1 MTMDVTLRQL
11 RAFVAVLEAS
21 SFSEAAK
28 AMHLSQAALS
38 GLIKELENRL
48 GVRLLDRSTRSVA
61 ASAVGE
67 TFEPMARRVLANLDE
82 ALERLTHLKDLRRGM
97 VRVAAPETLSC
108 TLLPELI
115 AKYNSVHP
123 GVDVRFD
130 DVPIQQVLAGL
141 ENGSTDIGFGPAGV
155 ITDEQVEVHMFCA
168 DPLWVALRPDDP
180 LARGGSVSWKD
191 LRDRPLINYM
201 PNIAINV
208 LSNVPPRHHPRTML
222 PVNRVNTALSML
234 RVRQGA
240 VICPSMAD
248 VAGARLRP
256 EIPAADAAH
265 GGVENRSVRTAADVA
280 LARGGELPQVHAGF
294 QAEGG
299 RPAPRAAARP
309 GGPGPLSARHQR
321 YDINDAKRA
330 GARRGPNS

>member
-1 MTMDVTLRQL
+1 MDVTLRQL
-11 RAFVAVLEAS
+11 RAFVAVLEAA

-48 GVRLLDRSTRSVA
+48 GVRLLDRSTRKVS

-67 TFEPMARRVLANLDE
+67 AFEPMVRRVLSNLDE
-82 ALERLTHLKDLRRGM
+82 ALEGLTNLKELRRGL

-115 AKYNSVHP
+115 ASYSSRHP

-155 ITDEQVEVHMFCA
+155 VTDEAVDVHMMCA
-168 DPLWVALRPDDP
+168 DPLWAALRPDDP
-180 LARGGSVSWKD
+180 LTEGDAVSWRN

-208 LSNVPPRHHPRTML
+208 LSNVPPRHYPKQMV
-222 PVNRVNTALSML
+222 PVHRVNTALSML
-234 RVRQGA
+234 RVREGA
-240 VICPSMAD
+240 VICPSMAEPL
-248 VAGARLRP
+248 VRGFGLKFLPLVQPTVRWSIAAFARPRP
-256 EIPAADAAH
+256 LLSPA
-265 GGVENRSVRTAADVA
+265 VESFLDFALNFVPNRATTDLESARASD
-280 LARGGELPQVHAGF
+280 LARPV
-294 QAEGG
+294 
-299 RPAPRAAARP
+299 
-309 GGPGPLSARHQR
+309 
-321 YDINDAKRA
+321 KR
-330 GARRGPNS
+330 RR